1 MTNDLEHAG
10 AAPMTTDLE
19 QASAVTA
26 LGEGRFHAVVPD
38 GWQQGR
44 GAFGGLVLALLL
56 RAIERSEPD
65 PGRSTRTLTGDLC
78 GPVQPG
84 PAQIVV
90 EVLRR
95 GNKLSNLDARL
106 IQAGEV
112 QARASAVLSL
122 PRADALAPAQLP
134 PEAPAWDTLVDLGM
148 RPPMAPVFTAHFEY
162 RLADAGPEGTRGWLR
177 PRAPLTR
184 LDGPAL
190 LALLDAWW
198 PAIFAIEGRPRP
210 VATVSFTAE
219 LLRPL
224 ASLRPDLPLLHLGR
238 VAAVSDGF
246 FVELRELWQGEQLV
260 AMNQQTFAIL
270 K

>member
-1 MTNDLEHAG
+1 
-10 AAPMTTDLE
+10 MTTDLSL
-19 QASAVTA
+19 ASAVES
-26 LGEGRFHAVVPD
+26 LGGGRFHGVVPD

-65 PGRSTRTLTGDLC
+65 AARTTRTLTGDLC
-78 GPVQPG
+78 GPVLPG
-84 PAQIVV
+84 PLEIVV

-95 GNKLSNLDARL
+95 GNNLSNLDARL
-106 IQAGEV
+106 IQNGEV
-112 QARASAVLSL
+112 QARASAVLSVPRIDVIVP
-122 PRADALAPAQLP
+122 PRARPAAPD
-134 PEAPAWDTLVDLGM
+134 WDTLVDIGM
-148 RPPMAPVFTAHFEY
+148 RPPMAPIFTAHFEY
-162 RLADAGPEGTRGWLR
+162 RPAAAMFAEQEGTRGWLL
-177 PRAPLTR
+177 PRTPLAR

-190 LALLDAWW
+190 IAMLDAWW

-224 ASLRPDLPLLHLGR
+224 ASLRADLPLFHIGR
-238 VAAVSDGF
+238 VAAVSEGF
-246 FVELRELWQGEQLV
+246 FVEFRELWQGDHLV